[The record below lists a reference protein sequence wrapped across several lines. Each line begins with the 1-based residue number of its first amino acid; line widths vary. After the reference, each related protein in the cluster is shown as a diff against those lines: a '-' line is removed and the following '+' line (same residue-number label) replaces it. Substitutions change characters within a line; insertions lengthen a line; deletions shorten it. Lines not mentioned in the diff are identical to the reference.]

1 MNLFGLMR
9 CAGFSFA
16 TIADVRACSEAGA
29 SGDVFTPVIASTL
42 SPETHA
48 VRGTDNVYHIIY
60 ELQLTNTRP
69 LPATIRSI
77 DVLEAPNASKLI
89 TSFSGPDVVKRMR
102 TLAPAPA
109 ADAKI
114 GPDEVR
120 LFYIELAF
128 KEAADIP
135 HALEHRL
142 HLLAAASPGPG
153 EPKPLDYVVAH
164 LKIAE
169 DKPLVIGAPLAGA
182 GWEAGNGRCRPH

>member
-1 MNLFGLMR
+1 MAISVVTFTSGKTNVGQGCISFSIAGGFHPADILPMNIFGLMR
-9 CAGFSFA
+9 LAIFFFA
-16 TIADVRACSEAGA
+16 TIAVTSAAAEAGA

-77 DVLEAPNASKLI
+77 DVLEASNASKLI

-114 GPDEVR
+114 GPNEVR

-128 KEAADIP
+128 KDAARYP
-135 HALEHRL
+135 ARPRTP
-142 HLLAAASPGPG
+142 SPSS
-153 EPKPLDYVVAH
+153 
-164 LKIAE
+164 
-169 DKPLVIGAPLAGA
+169 
-182 GWEAGNGRCRPH
+182 RCRQSGSR

>member
-1 MNLFGLMR
+1 MNIFGLMR
-9 CAGFSFA
+9 FAIFFFA
-16 TIADVRACSEAGA
+16 TIAVTSAAVEAGA

-48 VRGTDNVYHIIY
+48 VRGTDKAYHIIY

-109 ADAKI
+109 ADSKI
-114 GPDEVR
+114 GPNEVR

-128 KEAADIP
+128 KDAADIP
-135 HALEHRL
+135 RALEHRL

-153 EPKPLDYVVAH
+153 EPKPLDYVVAL
-164 LKIAE
+164 LKNR
-169 DKPLVIGAPLAGA
+169 GGQTGGHRNAP
-182 GWEAGNGRCRPH
+182 GWRGMGRRQRLL

>member
-1 MNLFGLMR
+1 MAISVVTFTSGKTKCRTSFSIAGGFHPDDILPMNIFGLMR
-9 CAGFSFA
+9 FAIFFFA
-16 TIADVRACSEAGA
+16 TIAAAEAGA

-48 VRGTDNVYHIIY
+48 VRGTDNVYHIVY

-69 LPATIRSI
+69 LPAIIRSI
-77 DVLEAPNASKLI
+77 DVLGAPNASKLI
-89 TSFSGPDVVKRMR
+89 TSFSGSDIVKRMR

-109 ADAKI
+109 TDAKI
-114 GPDEVR
+114 GPNEVR

-142 HLLAAASPGPG
+142 H
-153 EPKPLDYVVAH
+153 
-164 LKIAE
+164 
-169 DKPLVIGAPLAGA
+169 
-182 GWEAGNGRCRPH
+182 